1 MERNTLESAAP
12 TYSYLRGLLSIPLGI
27 LCVVAA
33 LGNWHWGPLRHAWVF
48 IACAVAAGAAALA
61 ITRYYKENYG
71 RVTLATRQR
80 VKAAGAAISSAALIV
95 VGLGFL
101 ARSSAS
107 WSLDL
112 PVNPVA
118 ASFALFM
125 LTYYAVTIGLRAH
138 HIIIWGAV
146 LAAGLLPAWGGLGLA
161 DTSNVGLVIVGVA
174 LITTGVFD
182 HRLLARTFAVP
193 RDRDL
198 ENGHAAA

>member
-1 MERNTLESAAP
+1 MERKTLESAAA

-27 LCVVAA
+27 LCVVTA
-33 LGNWHWGPLRHAWVF
+33 LVNWQWGPLRHAWVF
-48 IACAVAAGAAALA
+48 IACVVAAGAAALA
-61 ITRYYKENYG
+61 ITRYYNESYG

-80 VKAAGAAISSAALIV
+80 VRAAGAAISSAALIV

-101 ARSSAS
+101 ARSRAS

-138 HIIIWGAV
+138 HIIIWGSV
-146 LAAGLLPAWGGLGLA
+146 LAAGVLPAWGGLGLA
-161 DTSNVGLVIVGVA
+161 DTSNVGLVIAGVA
-174 LITTGVFD
+174 AIITGIFD
-182 HRLLARTFAVP
+182 HRLLARTFASP

-198 ENGHAAA
+198 ENGHAP

>member
-1 MERNTLESAAP
+1 LESAAA
-12 TYSYLRGLLSIPLGI
+12 TYSYLRGLLSVPLGI
-27 LCVVAA
+27 LCVVTA
-33 LGNWHWGPLRHAWVF
+33 LFNWHWGPLRHAWVF
-48 IACAVAAGAAALA
+48 IACVLAAGAAALA
-61 ITRYYKENYG
+61 ITRYYNENYG

-80 VKAAGAAISSAALIV
+80 VRAAGAAISSAALIV

-101 ARSSAS
+101 ARSRAS

-138 HIIIWGAV
+138 HIIIWGCV
-146 LAAGLLPAWGGLGLA
+146 LAAGVLPAWGGLGLA

-174 LITTGVFD
+174 AIITGIFD
-182 HRLLARTFAVP
+182 HRLLARTFASP

-198 ENGHAAA
+198 ENSNAPA